1 MGLIGQIM
9 SVIFGDGRNAVTETL
24 QVFREN
30 AENGAV
36 RDADV
41 KSAALAQ
48 LTA

>member
-24 QVFREN
+24 QVFREK

-48 LTA
+48 LAA